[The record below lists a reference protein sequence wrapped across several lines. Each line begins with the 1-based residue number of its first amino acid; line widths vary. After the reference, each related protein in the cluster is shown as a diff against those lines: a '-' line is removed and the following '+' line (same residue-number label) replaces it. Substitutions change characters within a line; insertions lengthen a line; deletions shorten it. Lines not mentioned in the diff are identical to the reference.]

1 MLKASPLA
9 LLSLLCLPLSLRSQ
23 KTLLDIPDIEAE
35 NMVRTDPIT
44 ENLANMKLS
53 FGASPG
59 PVVRPTE
66 VKNDFLLSW
75 RILAKRMLSRHR
87 QREFIWAA
95 LRKEKKPCR
104 ASLPRSPTVRS
115 GKTRPA
121 SPPSPPRSKKRQEP
135 SWARMT
141 PPA

>member
-1 MLKASPLA
+1 MGRYPTVDEEAGDELVIDLA
-9 LLSLLCLPLSLRSQ
+9 L
-23 KTLLDIPDIEAE
+23 D
-35 NMVRTDPIT
+35 
-44 ENLANMKLS
+44 
-53 FGASPG
+53 
-59 PVVRPTE
+59 E
-66 VKNDFLLSW
+66 VKKPKTRERPSW
-75 RILAKRMLSRHR
+75 RVLAKRMLSRHR
-87 QREFIWAA
+87 QREFLWAA

-141 PPA
+141 PA

>member
-1 MLKASPLA
+1 MGRYP
-9 LLSLLCLPLSLRSQ
+9 
-23 KTLLDIPDIEAE
+23 TVDEEAGDDL
-35 NMVRTDPIT
+35 VI
-44 ENLANMKLS
+44 NLAVS
-53 FGASPG
+53 
-59 PVVRPTE
+59 E
-66 VKNDFLLSW
+66 VKAGKKLERPSW

-95 LRKEKKPCR
+95 LRKEKKPCC

-141 PPA
+141 PA

>member
-1 MLKASPLA
+1 MGRYPTVDEEAGDDLVIDLA
-9 LLSLLCLPLSLRSQ
+9 VS
-23 KTLLDIPDIEAE
+23 
-35 NMVRTDPIT
+35 
-44 ENLANMKLS
+44 
-53 FGASPG
+53 
-59 PVVRPTE
+59 E
-66 VKNDFLLSW
+66 VKKAGKNPERPSW

-95 LRKEKKPCR
+95 LRKEKKICR

-121 SPPSPPRSKKRQEP
+121 SPPSPPRPKKRQEP

-141 PPA
+141 PPS

>member
-1 MLKASPLA
+1 MGRYPTVDEEAGDALVIDLA
-9 LLSLLCLPLSLRSQ
+9 L
-23 KTLLDIPDIEAE
+23 
-35 NMVRTDPIT
+35 
-44 ENLANMKLS
+44 
-53 FGASPG
+53 G
-59 PVVRPTE
+59 E
-66 VKNDFLLSW
+66 VKTPAKTPRRRRRKPERPSW

-87 QREFIWAA
+87 QREFVWAA

-104 ASLPRSPTVRS
+104 ASLPKSPTVRS
-115 GKTRPA
+115 ASRKTRPA

>member
-1 MLKASPLA
+1 MGRYPTVDEEAGDELVLDLA
-9 LLSLLCLPLSLRSQ
+9 L
-23 KTLLDIPDIEAE
+23 
-35 NMVRTDPIT
+35 
-44 ENLANMKLS
+44 
-53 FGASPG
+53 G
-59 PVVRPTE
+59 E
-66 VKNDFLLSW
+66 VKAPAKTRATRRKPERPSW

-104 ASLPRSPTVRS
+104 AVLPKSPAVRS
-115 GKTRPA
+115 TGKTRPA

-135 SWARMT
+135 SWARMA

>member
-1 MLKASPLA
+1 MGRYPTVDEEAGDELVIDLA
-9 LLSLLCLPLSLRSQ
+9 VS
-23 KTLLDIPDIEAE
+23 
-35 NMVRTDPIT
+35 
-44 ENLANMKLS
+44 
-53 FGASPG
+53 
-59 PVVRPTE
+59 E
-66 VKNDFLLSW
+66 VKKAGKKPERPSW

-95 LRKEKKPCR
+95 LRKDKKPCR
-104 ASLPRSPTVRS
+104 ASLPKSPTVRS
-115 GKTRPA
+115 ASRKTRPA

>member
-1 MLKASPLA
+1 MGRYP
-9 LLSLLCLPLSLRSQ
+9 
-23 KTLLDIPDIEAE
+23 TVDEEAGDDL
-35 NMVRTDPIT
+35 VI
-44 ENLANMKLS
+44 NLAVS
-53 FGASPG
+53 
-59 PVVRPTE
+59 E
-66 VKNDFLLSW
+66 VKAGKKLERPSW

-104 ASLPRSPTVRS
+104 ASLPKSPTVRS

>member
-1 MLKASPLA
+1 MGRYP
-9 LLSLLCLPLSLRSQ
+9 
-23 KTLLDIPDIEAE
+23 TVDEEAGDDL
-35 NMVRTDPIT
+35 VI
-44 ENLANMKLS
+44 NLAVS
-53 FGASPG
+53 
-59 PVVRPTE
+59 E
-66 VKNDFLLSW
+66 VKAGKKLERPSW

-95 LRKEKKPCR
+95 ARATSRAEKKTCR
-104 ASLPRSPTVRS
+104 AVLPKSPAVRT

-141 PPA
+141 PPS

>member
-1 MLKASPLA
+1 MGRYPTVDEEAGDELVIDLA
-9 LLSLLCLPLSLRSQ
+9 L
-23 KTLLDIPDIEAE
+23 D
-35 NMVRTDPIT
+35 
-44 ENLANMKLS
+44 
-53 FGASPG
+53 
-59 PVVRPTE
+59 E
-66 VKNDFLLSW
+66 VKKRRTRERPSW
-75 RILAKRMLSRHR
+75 RVLAKRMLSRHR

-95 LRKEKKPCR
+95 ARATSRAEKKTCR
-104 ASLPRSPTVRS
+104 AVLPKSPAIRT

>member
-1 MLKASPLA
+1 MGRYPTVDEEAGDELVIVLA
-9 LLSLLCLPLSLRSQ
+9 L
-23 KTLLDIPDIEAE
+23 
-35 NMVRTDPIT
+35 
-44 ENLANMKLS
+44 
-53 FGASPG
+53 G
-59 PVVRPTE
+59 E
-66 VKNDFLLSW
+66 VKKPKSRERPSW
-75 RILAKRMLSRHR
+75 RVLAKRMLSRHR

-104 ASLPRSPTVRS
+104 ASLPKSPTVRS
-115 GKTRPA
+115 TGKTRPA

>member
-1 MLKASPLA
+1 MGRYPTVDEEAGDELVIDLA
-9 LLSLLCLPLSLRSQ
+9 VS
-23 KTLLDIPDIEAE
+23 
-35 NMVRTDPIT
+35 
-44 ENLANMKLS
+44 
-53 FGASPG
+53 
-59 PVVRPTE
+59 E
-66 VKNDFLLSW
+66 VKKAGSKKPERQSW

-104 ASLPRSPTVRS
+104 ASLPKSPTVRS
-115 GKTRPA
+115 TGKTRPA
-121 SPPSPPRSKKRQEP
+121 SPPSPLRSKKRQEP

>member
-1 MLKASPLA
+1 MGRYPTVDEEAGDSLVLDLA
-9 LLSLLCLPLSLRSQ
+9 
-23 KTLLDIPDIEAE
+23 
-35 NMVRTDPIT
+35 VREVSKKPTKMR
-44 ENLANMKLS
+44 E
-53 FGASPG
+53 
-59 PVVRPTE
+59 RP
-66 VKNDFLLSW
+66 SW

-104 ASLPRSPTVRS
+104 ASLPKSPTVRS
-115 GKTRPA
+115 ASRKTRPA

-141 PPA
+141 PA

>member
-1 MLKASPLA
+1 MGRYPTVDEEAGDELVIDLA
-9 LLSLLCLPLSLRSQ
+9 L
-23 KTLLDIPDIEAE
+23 
-35 NMVRTDPIT
+35 
-44 ENLANMKLS
+44 
-53 FGASPG
+53 G
-59 PVVRPTE
+59 E
-66 VKNDFLLSW
+66 VKKAKKPERLSW
-75 RILAKRMLSRHR
+75 RVLAKRMLSRHR
-87 QREFIWAA
+87 QREFLWAA

-121 SPPSPPRSKKRQEP
+121 LPPSPPRSKKRQEP

>member
-1 MLKASPLA
+1 MGRYPTVDEEAGDELVIDLA
-9 LLSLLCLPLSLRSQ
+9 LGEL
-23 KTLLDIPDIEAE
+23 KTPAKSRDSRRKPER
-35 NMVRTDPIT
+35 V
-44 ENLANMKLS
+44 
-53 FGASPG
+53 
-59 PVVRPTE
+59 
-66 VKNDFLLSW
+66 SW

-104 ASLPRSPTVRS
+104 ASLPKSPTVRS
-115 GKTRPA
+115 ASRKTRPA

-141 PPA
+141 PA

>member
-1 MLKASPLA
+1 MGRYPTVDEEAGDALVIDLA
-9 LLSLLCLPLSLRSQ
+9 L
-23 KTLLDIPDIEAE
+23 
-35 NMVRTDPIT
+35 
-44 ENLANMKLS
+44 
-53 FGASPG
+53 G
-59 PVVRPTE
+59 E
-66 VKNDFLLSW
+66 VKTPAKTPRRKPERPSW
-75 RILAKRMLSRHR
+75 RILAKRMVSRHR

-104 ASLPRSPTVRS
+104 ASLPKSPTVRS
-115 GKTRPA
+115 VSRKTRP